1 MDIHYKNGF
10 VQSEDVSQIDSL
22 SFSSTTNGNSSI
34 NQIVNTLNSIS
45 SEKISH
51 SPSTESNINA
61 TNVKDAIDE
70 IGCKVNSMNNMMN
83 DFAKNY
89 EVVSCL
95 FDWISGNGQENSIKR
110 YTNHS
115 TSKDATVSVD
125 GNIVHFK
132 GSLPSPYSFFNIGL
146 SCILLLRP
154 LCYLSDSW
162 RRTHILNSL

>member
-61 TNVKDAIDE
+61 TNVK
-70 IGCKVNSMNNMMN
+70 
-83 DFAKNY
+83 
-89 EVVSCL
+89 
-95 FDWISGNGQENSIKR
+95 
-110 YTNHS
+110 
-115 TSKDATVSVD
+115 
-125 GNIVHFK
+125 
-132 GSLPSPYSFFNIGL
+132 
-146 SCILLLRP
+146 
-154 LCYLSDSW
+154 
-162 RRTHILNSL
+162 